1 MILNRRRFL
10 SALGLTGAAATL
22 TSPRFARAA
31 PSGPPKRLIIV
42 SSSHGTVYDGW
53 KMRNGGQSES
63 QAYELDLTS
72 MDPGEYSRGLAPLA
86 PYANRL
92 LVMDGLSMSSAELD
106 LAGYRHEKGWIHAWT
121 GGWVYFPG
129 SSLLSTKPSLD
140 QLVAAEIARPDRLPS
155 LELSVM
161 EGRPICH
168 AGKAQQL
175 PMEED
180 PGQAWKRLYGLSTS
194 DDPLIAAQG
203 SVLDYALAEHA
214 ALAPKLGAADR
225 ARLDT
230 HFDLVRQLEQ
240 RIAGLANAECTA
252 PAVPAPTLENYDAS
266 FKAHADLVASA
277 FSCDMT
283 RVVSMSLGDVPSEA
297 FGWGWY
303 LSGDAHNDFAH
314 RLYEDQQA
322 AEAMTD
328 YHAFHSAQM
337 AYLIGLLESIPDTD
351 GGSLMDNTLIVWGG
365 ELADGWHGY
374 ERYFAMTAGGSWYFK
389 PGRYLHWPQQTPIGV
404 LNPAGTTSVSG
415 KPHQHLLTSVARAMG
430 LDVDYVGIPEVQNLD
445 GERINLSGELP
456 DLT

>member
-22 TSPRFARAA
+22 GLPRRAGA
-31 PSGPPKRLIIV
+31 TTGGAPKRLIVI
-42 SSSHGTVYDGW
+42 STSHGTVYDGW
-53 KMRNGGQSES
+53 KMRNGGQDEA
-63 QAYELDLTS
+63 QPYELDLTS
-72 MDPGEYSRGLAPLA
+72 IDAADWSRGLAPLA
-86 PYANRL
+86 PHADRL
-92 LVMDGLSMSSAELD
+92 LVMDGLSMSTAELD
-106 LAGYRHEKGWIHAWT
+106 LPGYRHEKGWIHAWT
-121 GGWVYFPG
+121 GDWVYFPG
-129 SSLLSTKPSLD
+129 SSLLSTGASLD

-175 PMEED
+175 PMEDD
-180 PGQAWKRLYGLSTS
+180 PAQAWQRIFGLSTS
-194 DDPLIAAQG
+194 NDPLVAAQG
-203 SVLDYALAEHA
+203 SVLDFALAEHA
-214 ALAPKLGAADR
+214 KLGPKLGRADK
-225 ARLDT
+225 ARLDA
-230 HFDLVRQLEQ
+230 HFELVRQLEQ
-240 RIAGLANAECTA
+240 RIQGLATAECSE
-252 PAVPAPTLENYDAS
+252 PDVPVTTEDYDNH

-314 RLYEDQQA
+314 RLYEDEQA
-322 AEAMTD
+322 ATAMTD

-337 AYLIGLLESIPDTD
+337 AYLISLLESIPDTD
-351 GGSLMDNTLIVWGG
+351 GGTLMDNTLIVWGG

-374 ERYFAMTAGGSWYFK
+374 ERYFSAVAGGSWYFR
-389 PGRYLHWPQQTPIGV
+389 PGRYVHWPQQTPIGV
-404 LNPAGTTSVSG
+404 LNGSGLTSLSG

-430 LDVDYVGIPEVQNLD
+430 VDVDYVGIPEVQNLA
-445 GERINLSGELP
+445 GERISLTGELP